1 MTPLVRT
8 HLFLIRWIYSP
19 SHRPSPEGRGRTADS
34 LAALVRRLDLTKV
47 GVRGSLPL
55 GERAGVRG
63 NAISDSPPRRNR
75 SGVSTHT
82 LIHRFGIISLFVV
95 LLIAGDPWAHA
106 APTQWAP
113 LFPSD
118 GFPSGWTVR
127 AWNDVSKPG
136 PTGALWR
143 VEHGVLTGSAERGS
157 WLMSEREFADFELEF
172 DFKLG
177 PLGNSGCALR
187 APMSGDPAFDGM
199 ELQMADYR
207 YNTNAKPS
215 ELTGGIYRAIAPT
228 KQVYKPTEWNHYRIS
243 LKGTR
248 LVAVLNGEKIHDLDL
263 STQSPEVKRHDG
275 TPAVP
280 VKDRPRRGHI
290 GFQNLSRG
298 TDPVLIRNARLRV
311 LDE

>member
-8 HLFLIRWIYSP
+8 RLFLIRWIYSP
-19 SHRPSPEGRGRTADS
+19 SPRPSPEGRGRTADS

-127 AWNDVSKPG
+127 AWNDVSKP
-136 PTGALWR
+136 
-143 VEHGVLTGSAERGS
+143 
-157 WLMSEREFADFELEF
+157 MSEREFADFELEF